1 MNAPAPPLGSRT
13 RPAGPAASPLSLHRN
28 PLRQAWAASTWRAA
42 WYLLVYQVTG
52 WLLLGAALAA
62 ACGALA
68 LALTLVGLPVL
79 VAVAGF
85 LHRCADVERARLR
98 WVFGQPVASRYRRPA
113 APSMMAR
120 AGARWKDVATWREFV
135 YLTGL
140 FVPLVIVGG
149 LVLTVWLTLALGV
162 TLPLWYWAPV
172 EHYPHGLAVHG
183 VQLGYFPNGPS
194 GPGAAGV
201 YIDTLPRALLA
212 AVASLVLFAAFSYV
226 LVLTARTHASIARA
240 LLRPPEDPLAAAKDL
255 LERPGPLPPIF
266 SRTDRASSP
275 AHEGPAHGRGAE
287 PTARTS

>member
-1 MNAPAPPLGSRT
+1 MNAPAPPLSS
-13 RPAGPAASPLSLHRN
+13 PARPAASPLSLHRN
-28 PLRQAWAASTWRAA
+28 PLRQACTASTWRAA
-42 WYLLVYQVTG
+42 WYLLAYQVIG

-62 ACGALA
+62 ACGAAA

-98 WVFGQPVASRYRRPA
+98 WVFGQPVPSRYRQPA

-120 AGARWKDVATWREFV
+120 AGARWKDVATWREFA

-140 FVPLVIVGG
+140 FVPLVIVGA

-212 AVASLVLFAAFSYV
+212 AVACLVLFTAFSYV